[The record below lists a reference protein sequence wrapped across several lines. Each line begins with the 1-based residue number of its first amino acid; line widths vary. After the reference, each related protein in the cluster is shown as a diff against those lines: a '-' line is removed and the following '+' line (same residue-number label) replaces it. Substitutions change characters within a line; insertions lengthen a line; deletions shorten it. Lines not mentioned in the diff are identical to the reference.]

1 MYLVS
6 FDYIVDLTVV
16 LNESNVNLYY
26 FLWINIFLGRLT
38 TQQTRNGSYVSSI
51 KTATLNEMP
60 VPSGS
65 WAEHNAAKQKSYNLH
80 LVAGVAITIV
90 TIFAVSYLFNR
101 I

>member
-1 MYLVS
+1 MRQFTKL
-6 FDYIVDLTVV
+6 ITQT
-16 LNESNVNLYY
+16 
-26 FLWINIFLGRLT
+26 GRLT

-90 TIFAVSYLFNR
+90 TIFAGIQTGSFYLNWGPELKNKK
-101 I
+101 